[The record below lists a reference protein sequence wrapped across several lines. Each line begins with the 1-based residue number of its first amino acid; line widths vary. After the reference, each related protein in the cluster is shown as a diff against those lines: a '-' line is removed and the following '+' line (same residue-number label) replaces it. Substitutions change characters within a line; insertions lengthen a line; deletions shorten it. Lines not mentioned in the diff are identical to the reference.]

1 MERSSQRGSCL
12 ERQAAFFAPLM
23 DLYRICTEKHLYI
36 TRDMRSVKNPDSL
49 HDTRALLRTH
59 MDERL
64 GNSSLMLFFIAP
76 VDYIGIGADASS
88 VVTSRT
94 GATDTSFTF

>member
-12 ERQAAFFAPLM
+12 ERQAAFFAALM
-23 DLYRICTEKHLYI
+23 DLYRICTEKHRYI